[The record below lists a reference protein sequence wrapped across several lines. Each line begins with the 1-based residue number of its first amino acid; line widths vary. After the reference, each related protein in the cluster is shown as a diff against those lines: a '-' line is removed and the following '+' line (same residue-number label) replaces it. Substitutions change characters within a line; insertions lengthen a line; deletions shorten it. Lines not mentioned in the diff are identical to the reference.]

1 MSRLQE
7 PRHHPAQPTAA
18 AESPAIRRRGRKA
31 RTLEFRAP
39 SWSSQKRGY
48 LEDKSRTLRS
58 ARVQKRIRASRDS
71 GAPRPLARLWKA
83 RPLARLGECASL
95 GVSWCWTRC
104 PLPKRSCPASVTRSW
119 SIPRNAPPASSS
131 PGIPTPSYSA
141 TPIEAAFADE
151 RDDARR
157 LAQRCTPQP
166 HSFALLKN
174 SLLRMR
180 LSLSRFITSLHF
192 CCAGWAMT
200 RGREL
205 SGERPR
211 TLI

>member
-7 PRHHPAQPTAA
+7 PRHHPAQPRPLRNRRPFVDEVAKHERSNSADDHGPRRSGATSRTR
-18 AESPAIRRRGRKA
+18 AEPCHA
-31 RTLEFRAP
+31 RA
-39 SWSSQKRGY
+39 SSSQ
-48 LEDKSRTLRS
+48 LRP
-58 ARVQKRIRASRDS
+58 AATRVRRVPWRDS
-71 GAPRPLARLWKA
+71 EGAS
-83 RPLARLGECASL
+83 LGATRESASL

-104 PLPKRSCPASVTRSW
+104 PLPRRSYPASVARSW
-119 SIPRNAPPASSS
+119 SIPRNAPPASSR
-131 PGIPTPSYSA
+131 PGISPPSDSA
-141 TPIEAAFADE
+141 TSIEAAFADE
-151 RDDARR
+151 RDVARR

-166 HSFALLKN
+166 HSFPLLQN

-180 LSLSRFITSLHF
+180 LSLPRFITSLHF
-192 CCAGWAMT
+192 CCAGWLLT